1 MNRVT
6 ETPAAGSEVALQHF
20 DAAFRYET
28 DCWDVHDALTHGAR
42 DFVLLD
48 VRSPAAFAA
57 GHVPQARNLPH
68 AKIISAALTAYAP
81 DTLLVVYCAGP
92 HCNGA
97 QRAALRLARLGRP
110 VKIMLGGMSGWRE
123 EGFEVAHGG
132 GAAGA
137 ARIAD

>member
-6 ETPAAGSEVALQHF
+6 EIPAAGSEAALQHF
-20 DAAFRYET
+20 EAAFRYET
-28 DCWDVHDALTHGAR
+28 DCWDVHEALAR
-42 DFVLLD
+42 GSADFKLLD

-57 GHVPQARNLPH
+57 GHVPRARNLPH
-68 AKIISAALTAYAP
+68 AKIISAALAGYAP

-110 VKIMLGGMSGWRE
+110 VKVMIGGMSGWRE
-123 EGFEVAHGG
+123 EGFEVTSSTSIEGTVST
-132 GAAGA
+132 AG
-137 ARIAD
+137 